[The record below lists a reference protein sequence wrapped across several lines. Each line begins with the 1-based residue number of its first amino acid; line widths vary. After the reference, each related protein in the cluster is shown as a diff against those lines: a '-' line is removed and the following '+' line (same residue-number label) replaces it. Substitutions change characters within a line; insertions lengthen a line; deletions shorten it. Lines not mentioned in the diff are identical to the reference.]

1 MPDKEFAMDWS
12 SQFRR
17 FDNAFNRF
25 YARKAWMVWLILL
38 SPGLGSVAMA
48 AFGPPSGGVTLI
60 IHSKLDRPI
69 LGFSVN
75 GVAGGNAWAHDPDN
89 KFTSESGGA
98 TTCCGRITGKTAEVI
113 WTLSVTGP
121 QYESGM
127 RPEQRRVVIPMPE
140 RKRGEN
146 DLHVHFLPGDKVVLG
161 WSDNAFSPYSPRSPH
176 YRPLPD
182 TEEAAQ

>member
-1 MPDKEFAMDWS
+1 MDWS

-17 FDNAFNRF
+17 FDNAFNCF
-25 YARKAWMVWLILL
+25 YARKAWPVWLILL

-48 AFGPPSGGVTLI
+48 AFGPPAGGVTLI
-60 IHSKLDRPI
+60 IHSKLDRPV

-75 GVAGGNAWAHDPDN
+75 GVAGGNAWAYDPNN
-89 KFTSESGGA
+89 KFTTESGGA

-113 WTLSVTGP
+113 WTLDVTGD
-121 QYESGM
+121 QYDAGM

-146 DLHVHFLPGDKVVLG
+146 DLHVHFLPGDNVVLG

-182 TEEAAQ
+182 TEEAVQ